1 MMNGVTFWNCGSGM
15 GLKAGGVGRQTP
27 GPGSGLNGS
36 VPFHP
41 SSARAS
47 RIICPTA
54 APNGTPASSRRPSG
68 MADKDSASALSHRVC
83 CAGNMPTSTR
93 CAAAAAAASAS
104 ARGPVRSDAYV
115 SYRGSIPLT
124 ASCMAACTTA
134 STRASWTGEAGAERA
149 VTYHAAITWG
159 DGLLDEDEATSAD
172 GDAAVITREL
182 ARPAATMSV
191 RSGMVYLPRLWHRG
205 STYAVKV

>member
-1 MMNGVTFWNCGSGM
+1 MLNGVTFWNCGSGI
-15 GLKAGGVGRQTP
+15 GLKPGGVGRQTP
-27 GPGSGLNGS
+27 GAGSRLNGS
-36 VPFHP
+36 TPFHP

-54 APNGTPASSRRPSG
+54 APNVTPVASRRASG
-68 MADKDSASALSHRVC
+68 VADKDSARALSHRVC
-83 CAGNMPTSTR
+83 CAGNKPTSTR
-93 CAAAAAAASAS
+93 CAAAAAAAPAS
-104 ARGPVRSDAYV
+104 ARGPARSDAYV

-124 ASCMAACTTA
+124 ASCMAACTMA
-134 STRASWTGEAGAERA
+134 STRESWTGEVGAVRA
-149 VTYHAAITWG
+149 VAYHTPITWG
-159 DGLLDEDEATSAD
+159 DGLLDEDEATSAV